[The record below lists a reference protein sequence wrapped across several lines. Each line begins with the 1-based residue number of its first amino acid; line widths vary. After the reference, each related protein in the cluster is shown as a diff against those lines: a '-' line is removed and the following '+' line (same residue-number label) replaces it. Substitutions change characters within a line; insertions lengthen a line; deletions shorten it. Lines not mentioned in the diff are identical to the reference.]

1 MVDSSYF
8 KNNKNNGNRAGGK
21 NNGKLM
27 DRLKQHK
34 WIPLVVIIVLALA
47 MIAIQYFMLDVLQ
60 YTRQMAEQ
68 HKEGFINIYPII
80 NNLL

>member
-27 DRLKQHK
+27 DRLEVEVQ
-34 WIPLVVIIVLALA
+34 
-47 MIAIQYFMLDVLQ
+47 
-60 YTRQMAEQ
+60 
-68 HKEGFINIYPII
+68 
-80 NNLL
+80 

>member
-27 DRLKQHK
+27 DRLSSISGYH
-34 WIPLVVIIVLALA
+34 
-47 MIAIQYFMLDVLQ
+47 
-60 YTRQMAEQ
+60 
-68 HKEGFINIYPII
+68 
-80 NNLL
+80 LL

>member
-1 MVDSSYF
+1 MYIINYYSII
-8 KNNKNNGNRAGGK
+8 NNIFRSVYGRQQ
-21 NNGKLM
+21 L
-27 DRLKQHK
+27 
-34 WIPLVVIIVLALA
+34 LALA

-68 HKEGFINIYPII
+68 QKEGFINIYPII

>member
-1 MVDSSYF
+1 
-8 KNNKNNGNRAGGK
+8 
-21 NNGKLM
+21 M
-27 DRLKQHK
+27 DELKQHK

-68 HKEGFINIYPII
+68 QKEDLLIYI
-80 NNLL
+80 L

>member
-1 MVDSSYF
+1 MVIE
-8 KNNKNNGNRAGGK
+8 RGGK

-60 YTRQMAEQ
+60 IYKTDGRTAER
-68 HKEGFINIYPII
+68 GIY
-80 NNLL
+80 

>member
-8 KNNKNNGNRAGGK
+8 KNNKSNKGTGG
-21 NNGKLM
+21 GKLM
-27 DRLKQHK
+27 DRLRKHK
-34 WIPLVVIIVLALA
+34 WIPMVILVLIALA

-68 HKEGFINIYPII
+68 QSAGVILNSIFT
-80 NNLL
+80 LF

>member
-21 NNGKLM
+21 NNGK
-27 DRLKQHK
+27 LKQHK

-68 HKEGFINIYPII
+68 QKEGFINIYPII

>member
-8 KNNKNNGNRAGGK
+8 KNNKNNGTGGK
-21 NNGKLM
+21 GKLM
-27 DRLKQHK
+27 ERLKKHK
-34 WIPLVVIIVLALA
+34 WIPMVILILIALV

-68 HKEGFINIYPII
+68 QGAGFINIYPLISNI
-80 NNLL
+80 FG